1 LQSKLPQK
9 SHTVYLG
16 EALKQGVSV
25 LVGNPLAQKL
35 RICSQLVDALIHL
48 RDLKLLFLDLH
59 EGYLSVQ
66 DNLLE
71 VQIDCFY
78 KHSMKE
84 DSPEWT
90 RIRAPELIND
100 KLIVGDHASHD
111 YSSADVLEPRQP
123 SYWNPMG
130 PFGKTGLLNNR
141 FDSQVLRFKRVGITN
156 YCRYSP
162 SRTEDSKQYTTYS
175 TVGEV
180 FSFQPKTETKLGSH
194 TTMPRR
200 CYTNP
205 SGSLPNL

>member
-1 LQSKLPQK
+1 MEILVKAMQPVIVPASEEHQLEKARAILKHPHRFVRRVRSIAKQITTK

-25 LVGNPLAQKL
+25 LVGNPLAQRL

-111 YSSADVLEPRQP
+111 YSSADVWSLANLLIGILWDP
-123 SYWNPMG
+123 SAR
-130 PFGKTGLLNNR
+130 LA
-141 FDSQVLRFKRVGITN
+141 
-156 YCRYSP
+156 
-162 SRTEDSKQYTTYS
+162 YS
-175 TVGEV
+175 TTDSTHKYFVSNE
-180 FSFQPKTETKLGSH
+180 
-194 TTMPRR
+194 
-200 CYTNP
+200 
-205 SGSLPNL
+205 